1 MPDQARLWD
10 DGFSDYVNSRKKK
23 HANTGTGNLGIFPN
37 CIKEGFM
44 VNYPCVEA
52 YTWCTGPNLALCGH
66 DMQRLRDLNRRR
78 CFLLS
83 GVFEGSGA
91 FGELCFSEHQ
101 ILCQTKNLTLN
112 LVRCGTLFYPM
123 KYGKS
128 SVLLGILFNKNEIQ
142 SATIIWYHLSK
153 HLLKVKPPL

>member
-1 MPDQARLWD
+1 
-10 DGFSDYVNSRKKK
+10 
-23 HANTGTGNLGIFPN
+23 
-37 CIKEGFM
+37 M

-83 GVFEGSGA
+83 GVFEGSGVY
-91 FGELCFSEHQ
+91 GELCFLEHQ

-112 LVRCGTLFYPM
+112 LVHCGTLFYPM

-128 SVLLGILFNKNEIQ
+128 SVLLSILFNKNEIQ

-153 HLLKVKPPL
+153 HLLKEKSPV